1 MDPKV
6 ARIVV
11 VGAGQAGASLVARL
25 RASGHTGPLALIGAE
40 PDPPYQR
47 PPLSKAYL
55 KGEMAR
61 ERLWLRPLSFY
72 DEGGIELITGARV
85 EAIDR
90 EGKLVVLAD
99 GRQRPYDLL
108 ALTTGSLPRRL
119 PAALGGDLDGVFV
132 MRSLADADALAA
144 AVRPG
149 MPALI
154 AGGGYIG
161 LEGAAVLADK
171 GLKVTLIELAPRIL
185 ARVAAPATADYF
197 RALHAGHGVDIREGV
212 GVAGLTAA
220 GGRVS
225 GVELAD
231 GTVIPADVVLAG
243 IGITPDTALAEAAGL
258 DVADGILV
266 DAAGRTSDPAIY
278 AAGDCTRFPWRG
290 GTVRLESVPN
300 AIDQGE
306 AVAEA
311 MLGSGAGYLAR
322 PWFWSDQYEV
332 KLQIAGLNAG
342 WERTVVRPGV
352 REGSQSVWYF
362 AGERLLAVDAMND
375 PRAYMTG
382 KRWIEAG
389 VSPDPAALADPAV
402 DLKTLG

>member
-1 MDPKV
+1 MDPTA

-11 VGAGQAGASLVARL
+11 VGAGQAGASLVAKL
-25 RASGHTGPLALIGAE
+25 RALGHRGPLTLVGGE

-72 DEGGIELITGARV
+72 DEGGIELITGTRV

-90 EGKLVVLAD
+90 ATKELALVD
-99 GRQRPYDLL
+99 GRRLPYDLL
-108 ALTTGSLPRRL
+108 ALTTGALPRRL
-119 PAALGGDLDGVFV
+119 PAALGGDLDGVFL
-132 MRSLADADALAA
+132 MRSLADADALAE

-154 AGGGYIG
+154 TGGGYIG
-161 LEGAAVLADK
+161 LEGAAVLAEK

-197 RALHAGHGVDIREGV
+197 RALHRAHGVDIREGV
-212 GVAGLTAA
+212 SPNGLT
-220 GGRVS
+220 GDGRVA

-231 GTVIPADVVLAG
+231 GSNIPAEVVLVG

-258 DVADGILV
+258 EVADGIVV
-266 DAAGRTSDPAIY
+266 DAGGRTSDPAIF
-278 AAGDCTRFPWRG
+278 AAGDCARFPYRG

-300 AIDQGE
+300 AIDAGE

-311 MLGSGAGYLAR
+311 MLRLGEGYLAR
-322 PWFWSDQYEV
+322 PWFWSDQYDV

-342 WERTVVRPGV
+342 WERTVTRTGPRP
-352 REGSQSVWYF
+352 GSQSVWYY
-362 AGERLLAVDAMND
+362 AGDRLLAVDAMND

-389 VSPDPAALADPAV
+389 VTPDPEGVADPEA
-402 DLKTLG
+402 DLKTLA